1 MSNAAGAKPF
11 PWGDVV
17 QEAVRRWSTPFY
29 VFAWTPIREAF
40 EELRPL
46 SQLGVA
52 IRHWYSVKTQPVK
65 PLMLRWKEEFGCG
78 AEVVSLFELVAAK
91 QSGFTADN
99 ILVNGLAKHAWL
111 PEGMPGLRVHLNSLR
126 EVESLGVERLRSY
139 RLGVRCHLASGH
151 QPKDPAIGGQFGMTG
166 AEVSKTVEFL
176 RRHGLQLEGV
186 HFHLRSNI
194 RDPMIYVSAMEE
206 SLAMAAAA
214 GFTPHYVDCGGGLG
228 VPGEATWEHRKRE
241 TGALS
246 ISKLVG
252 YLQLVLQR
260 HPSVT
265 EVWFENGRFITSR
278 GGVLVLK
285 VLDIKDRPEI
295 RYLLCDGGRT
305 NHALPADW
313 QDNALTTLPA
323 RSGPEVLTGVYGA
336 TCTAYDRFRPRLM
349 PQTVSVGDYIIW
361 FNAGAYHLSWE
372 TRFSQG
378 LAKVIWCD
386 ERMRLSLAR
395 AGEDPQAWWGTW
407 A

>member
-1 MSNAAGAKPF
+1 MNNNAAGAKPF

-29 VFAWTPIREAF
+29 LFAWSPIREAF
-40 EELRPL
+40 EELKPL

-111 PEGMPGLRVHLNSLR
+111 PEGMPACPGANSLR

-166 AEVSKTVEFL
+166 AEISKTVEFL
-176 RRHGLQLEGV
+176 HRHGLQLEGV

-194 RDPMIYVSAMEE
+194 RDPMIYVSAIEE
-206 SLAMAAAA
+206 LLAMAAAA
-214 GFTPHYVDCGGGLG
+214 GFTPRYVDCGGGLG

-278 GGVLVLK
+278 GGVWCSRCWTSK
-285 VLDIKDRPEI
+285 TDRKFATYYAMEVGRI
-295 RYLLCDGGRT
+295 TRCQQTGRT
-305 NHALPADW
+305 MPS
-313 QDNALTTLPA
+313 
-323 RSGPEVLTGVYGA
+323 R
-336 TCTAYDRFRPRLM
+336 RFPPDQAPR
-349 PQTVSVGDYIIW
+349 
-361 FNAGAYHLSWE
+361 
-372 TRFSQG
+372 
-378 LAKVIWCD
+378 C
-386 ERMRLSLAR
+386 
-395 AGEDPQAWWGTW
+395 
-407 A
+407 